1 MTVTWRF
8 DAGNPYEDAFEES
21 LLRQTYE
28 TLLSDVIGQAL
39 ERIQQIPFDA
49 GTRTSI
55 GGHVVYVLK
64 TAEFT
69 KDNASVPA
77 LLIAY
82 VLEPKAHLIRPVL
95 ICRAA
100 DPSALTDI
108 QSAIENAPAAAPA
121 PERRLLWPVDPTS
134 IPEKT
139 IESAVR
145 RVLKRSKQSA

>member
-1 MTVTWRF
+1 MIVPWHF

-21 LLRQTYE
+21 LLRQTHE

-39 ERIQQIPFDA
+39 ERIRQIPFDA
-49 GTRTSI
+49 GTPTSI
-55 GGHVVYVLK
+55 NGHVVYVFK
-64 TAEFT
+64 TAPVT
-69 KDNASVPA
+69 MGNASVHS

-95 ICRAA
+95 ICHAG
-100 DPSALTDI
+100 DPNVMNDI
-108 QSAIENAPAAAPA
+108 QAAIENAPAEAPE

>member
-1 MTVTWRF
+1 MIVPWHF

-21 LLRQTYE
+21 LLRQTHE
-28 TLLSDVIGQAL
+28 TLLSDVIEQAL
-39 ERIQQIPFDA
+39 ERIQQTPFDA

-55 GGHVVYVLK
+55 NGQVVYVIK
-64 TAEFT
+64 TVPVT
-69 KDNASVPA
+69 TGNASVPA

-100 DPSALTDI
+100 DPSAMDEI
-108 QSAIENAPAAAPA
+108 QSVVENAPAAAPV